1 MQLNKVAHYG
11 DLFAIPFLIITLI
24 YFYQINNKTLLEYA
38 IMIFIII
45 ALLFDVSCSILF
57 LSKK

>member
-11 DLFAIPFLIITLI
+11 NLFAIPFFIITLI
-24 YFYQINNKTLLEYA
+24 YFYKINNKTLLEYA
-38 IMIFIII
+38 IMIFILI
-45 ALLFDVSCSILF
+45 ALLFDVYCSILF